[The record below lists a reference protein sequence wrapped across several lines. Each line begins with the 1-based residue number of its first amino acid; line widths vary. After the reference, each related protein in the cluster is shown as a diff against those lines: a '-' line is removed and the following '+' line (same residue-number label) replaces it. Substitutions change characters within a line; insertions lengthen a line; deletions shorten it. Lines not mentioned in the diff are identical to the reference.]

1 MTEATTVTAED
12 TRRKLASGAS
22 TLLVCAY
29 DDEGKCRD
37 KHLDGAIT
45 MQQLNA
51 RLPTLSQ
58 DAEIVFY
65 CA

>member
-12 TRRKLASGAS
+12 TRRKLASGES

-29 DDEGKCRD
+29 DDESKCRD
-37 KHLDGAIT
+37 KHLEGAIT

-51 RLPTLSQ
+51 RLPSLSK
-58 DAEIVFY
+58 EVELVFY